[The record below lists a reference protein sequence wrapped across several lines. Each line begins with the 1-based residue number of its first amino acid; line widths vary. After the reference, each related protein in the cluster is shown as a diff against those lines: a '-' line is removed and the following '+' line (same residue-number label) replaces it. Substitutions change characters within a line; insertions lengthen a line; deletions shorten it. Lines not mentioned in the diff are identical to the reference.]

1 MRLTHLTLKN
11 ISGLDHY
18 DTDLPPVAIVGG
30 ANGKGK
36 SSLTDA
42 IMYAAGRRVGA
53 SGTRGVEHDPSML
66 HGDAERG
73 EIICTFDDPD
83 GNLQHL
89 KCIVAPGETT
99 RWTKAHDSTKYVK
112 AGSNLDEYFNALG
125 YDPFKMKTM
134 KPQER
139 IENLFR
145 IIPPPVTADEIK
157 TAVGGVVPCQ
167 PFPAIQTIQALLED
181 IFQKRTEVNRD
192 ADTLKKQARLL
203 EDAPGVGDGQNW
215 VAILA
220 DLRLRAQTLEAG
232 ENEEIL
238 RIQKEFNDTKSKASE
253 LRRLGD
259 IEEDKKFDAR
269 ISAINNERAESR
281 RSTAWILE
289 NNISAARQKADLEG
303 KEIAEANQTIRVDL
317 VTGIAD
323 AEARARL
330 QTEAEGTRKA
340 AEKVG
345 KDAVAAEQRSSVL
358 TQAIDRLRQLKT
370 EVAKRMDLDGA
381 TIEAPRPGMD
391 VDLCREESGALVPFS
406 AWNTRDQEVMCLRL
420 GLRAQAK
427 CGLLIIDS
435 IGNFDPLAREQLRD
449 TCRWYAENKGISFIV
464 GQATGGPLKVEAW

>member
-18 DTDLPPVAIVGG
+18 DTYLPAVAIVGG

-83 GNLQHL
+83 GNLQYL
-89 KCIVAPGETT
+89 KCIVTPGETT

-112 AGSNLDEYFNALG
+112 AGSGLDEYFNALG

-145 IIPPPVTADEIK
+145 IIPPPVTAVEIK
-157 TAVGGVVPCQ
+157 AAVGGVVPCQ
-167 PFPAIQTIQALLED
+167 PFPAIETIQTLLDD
-181 IFQKRTEVNRD
+181 IFSKRTEVSRD
-192 ADTLKKQARLL
+192 ADTLKKQAQLL
-203 EDAPGVGDGQNW
+203 DAAPGVGDSKDW
-215 VAILA
+215 VAA
-220 DLRLRAQTLEAG
+220 VSTLRGHMATIESS

-238 RIQKEFNDTKSKASE
+238 RIQKEFNSAKTTAAE
-253 LRRLGD
+253 ERRLAD
-259 IEEDKKFDAR
+259 IVTDTAIDGQIAVLNMERSKRKVATLAVLEAAITDAR
-269 ISAINNERAESR
+269 RKAE
-281 RSTAWILE
+281 T
-289 NNISAARQKADLEG
+289 EG
-303 KEIAEANQTIRVDL
+303 KEIGDANQDIRSRL
-317 VTGIAD
+317 ITEIAD
-323 AEARARL
+323 AEARARI
-330 QTEAEGTRKA
+330 QMEAEGTRRA
-340 AEKVG
+340 AENVA
-345 KDAVAAEQRSSVL
+345 KDAAAAEERAAIL
-358 TQAIDRLRQLKT
+358 TQAIDRLRSLKT

-381 TIEAPRPGMD
+381 TIAAPRPGMP
-391 VDLCREESGALVPFS
+391 VDLCREEAGALVPFS

-420 GLRAQAK
+420 GLRAQAR

-435 IGNFDPLAREQLRD
+435 IGNFDPEAREQLRE
-449 TCRWYAENKGISFIV
+449 TCRWYAENKGVSFIV